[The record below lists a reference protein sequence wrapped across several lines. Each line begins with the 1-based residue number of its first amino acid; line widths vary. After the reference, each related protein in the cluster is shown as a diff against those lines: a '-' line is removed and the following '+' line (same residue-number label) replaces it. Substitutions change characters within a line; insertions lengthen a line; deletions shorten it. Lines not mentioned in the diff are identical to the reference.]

1 MKKLRS
7 DAQKTRLRLL
17 ESASEVFAKK
27 GFHDATH
34 EDICGKAMANT
45 AAINYHF
52 GSKEN
57 LFIEAWKY
65 SFERS
70 ISKYPTGG
78 GVPSSETAEKR
89 LRGTVL
95 SILQR
100 IADPEAHEIEIL
112 HKEMVDPS
120 GLLTEVITEAIAPLH
135 NNFKSLLHEIIGE
148 GASEQEIVFLTMSV
162 MSLCFAPM
170 QHLRYSDES
179 HGIPRP
185 DFLQLDFGVER
196 LAYYITKFSLGGIR
210 SLREISE

>member
-1 MKKLRS
+1 MKKQRS
-7 DAQKTRLRLL
+7 DAQKTRQRLL
-17 ESASEVFAKK
+17 EAACEVFAKK

-52 GSKEN
+52 GSKDN
-57 LFIEAWKY
+57 LYIEAWKY

-70 ISKYPTGG
+70 ISKYPPGG

-89 LRGTVL
+89 LRGAVL

-120 GLLTEVITEAIAPLH
+120 GLLNEVITEAIEPM
-135 NNFKSLLHEIIGE
+135 NNSFKSLLHELIGE
-148 GASEQEIVFLTMSV
+148 GASQQEMVFLTMSI
-162 MSLCFAPM
+162 MGLCFAPM
-170 QHLRYSDES
+170 QHLRSSDES

-185 DFLQLDFGVER
+185 DFLPLDLGVEK
-196 LAYYITKFSLGGIR
+196 LADYITRFSIGGIR
-210 SLREISE
+210 SLRETSE